1 MDWQR
6 LSVNGIAGG
15 LTLGLIGLT
24 VLLYANHTILQYE
37 SRIIAPASAPTSSL
51 ALIFGGGM
59 KNAVEMSDMQWDRVE
74 VGAQLYNSGRVE
86 QLMITGDDGALRADE
101 ITAMTNRLVELGVPT
116 SSLRVDPH
124 GYRTY
129 ESCIREARL
138 YGVTSTIVISQSFHL
153 PRIQYFCEHF
163 GIRTIPVHAD
173 LRVYEKMLWAGNVRE
188 ILARLKGWWQITV
201 TKPDAMTWEK

>member
-1 MDWQR
+1 MDWRR
-6 LSVNGIAGG
+6 LIINAVLGG
-15 LTLGLIGLT
+15 FVLGLCGLA
-24 VLLYANHTILQYE
+24 LLVHANQTILHY
-37 SRIIAPASAPTSSL
+37 SPRSIAPANAPTSSL

-59 KNAVEMSDMQWDRVE
+59 KNEIEMSDMQWDRVE
-74 VGAQLYNSGRVE
+74 VGAQLYHQGKAGR
-86 QLMITGDDGALRADE
+86 LMITGDDGRLRADE
-101 ITAMTNRLVELGVPT
+101 ITAMTNRLVALGVPT
-116 SSLRVDPH
+116 SSLRIDPH

-153 PRIQYFCEHF
+153 SRIQYFCEHF
-163 GIRTIPVHAD
+163 GIRTTPVHAD